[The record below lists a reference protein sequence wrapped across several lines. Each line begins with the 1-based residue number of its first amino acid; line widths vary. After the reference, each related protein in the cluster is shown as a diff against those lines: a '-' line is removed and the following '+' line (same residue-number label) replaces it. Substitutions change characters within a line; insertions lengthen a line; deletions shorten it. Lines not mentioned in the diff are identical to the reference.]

1 MRLSRVFADG
11 YTAHHRGVVLVA
23 FSAAD
28 RWRRRAAHRG
38 GEASGRTSV
47 TIKIESWVRRPFGD
61 EPIKVTEGVFTYVR
75 VGPDGKP
82 QPISTEPVS

>member
-1 MRLSRVFADG
+1 
-11 YTAHHRGVVLVA
+11 
-23 FSAAD
+23 
-28 RWRRRAAHRG
+28 
-38 GEASGRTSV
+38 V

-82 QPISTEPVS
+82 QPIAATAQS